1 MRGAK
6 LLELHDDKHECKDQ
20 INVATEVKFHH
31 EGKKLLMLFE
41 TMMLLIQETPNM
53 I

>member
-20 INVATEVKFHH
+20 INVATEVNFHH
-31 EGKKLLMLFE
+31 EKKPLLMLFG